1 MPDMFVGAALFDL
14 ARDFRF
20 AVRLLIKAPGFAA
33 LACLTLALAIGAN
46 TAIFSVVNAL
56 LLRPLPYPQA
66 DRLVF
71 LDGVFSR
78 PEGDSS
84 FQLSYP
90 ELADLA
96 EQSTTLTGVASYNNA
111 WGLALEGR
119 EGAAR
124 LPANFVGLGYFEVL
138 GAHPLAGRTF
148 VADDHII
155 GDDGRMVA
163 ILNESAWRQHFGG
176 DVSIVGRDVR
186 LQNRLFTI
194 VGVMPDSF
202 QDVALAQQERV
213 DVWVPIERGPALF
226 GGLDVRNRNSRLL
239 WGVARVAAGVTADQ
253 ASAELRA
260 ISARLTAEHPLT
272 NTAFILRAAPLSE
285 QFFEDA
291 RRPLWLLLGGSI
303 FVLLIGCANVANLL
317 LVRSTAR
324 TREIAVRLAI
334 GASRSRVVRQLLAES
349 VVLAMIGSLGGL
361 LLAAWLT
368 PALVAVSGL
377 TIPSSAGVTIDV
389 TVLAVTLGTA
399 LGCGVLFGLA
409 PIWRAS
415 RLSTRDA
422 VAVSG
427 SINIAR
433 RSSTALWLAGIE
445 VTAAFVLAAGA
456 LLMVKSLSA
465 LTSTDLLFRHDNLLT
480 VRLELPQD
488 RYGTPQ
494 SRARFGDAAHD
505 RLSQLPGVEHVVLWG
520 PSMFARSTWI
530 SFIAPEE
537 QLPDDN
543 ARLMVW
549 RHSTNPGALRNL
561 GIALRGGRD
570 LTSTDTLDTPL
581 VAVVSETTA
590 ARLWPGQDAVGRRFR
605 SGSGPTASMI
615 TVVGVAADARHRG
628 RFRFS
633 LGAEAHVPQL
643 DIYLPFSQRPNGLVT
658 LGIRTR
664 TNPADSSRAVAN
676 AIASIDPTLALYDIA
691 PLEQRMRTEESSV
704 QFAALLMNLY
714 AGLALLLAA
723 IGVYGVLASGV
734 STRLRELAIR
744 SALGADPRHLV
755 LGVLRDGVIVTT
767 AAVGIGALVTW
778 MLGRSWQALLFDVS
792 ATDPWLLSIAAV
804 LLVAVSA
811 AASLVPARRAARV
824 DPLTVLRGE

>member
-1 MPDMFVGAALFDL
+1 MTQRIATDL
-14 ARDFRF
+14 IRDLRF
-20 AVRLLIKAPGFAA
+20 ALRLLIRAPGFTV
-33 LACLTLALAIGAN
+33 LACLTLALGIGAN

-56 LLRPLPYPQA
+56 LLRPLPYSQP

-96 EQSTTLTGVASYNNA
+96 EQSTTLAGVASYNNG

-124 LPANFVGLGYFEVL
+124 LPANFVGRGYFELL
-138 GAHPLAGRTF
+138 GARPIAGRTF
-148 VADDHII
+148 VVDDHRI
-155 GDDGRMVA
+155 GDEGRMVA

-176 DVSIVGRDVR
+176 DAGIIGREVR
-186 LQNRLFTI
+186 LQGRVFTI
-194 VGVMPDSF
+194 VGILPDAF
-202 QDVALAQQERV
+202 QDVALAHQERV

-226 GGLDVRNRNSRLL
+226 GGLDVRNRASRLL
-239 WGVARVAAGVTADQ
+239 WGVGRLRDGVTPKDAT
-253 ASAELRA
+253 AELLT
-260 ISARLTAEHPLT
+260 ISARMAAEYPQT
-272 NTAFILRAAPLSE
+272 NTAFALRAAPLSE

-317 LVRSTAR
+317 LVRSTTR
-324 TREIAVRLAI
+324 TREIAVRLAV

-349 VVLAMIGSLGGL
+349 VVLALFGALGGL

-368 PALVAVSGL
+368 PVLVAVSGL
-377 TIPSSAGVTIDV
+377 TIPSFAGVSMDL
-389 TVLAVTLGTA
+389 TVLSMALVTA

-409 PIWRAS
+409 PVWRAS
-415 RLSTRDA
+415 RLSMREA
-422 VAVSG
+422 IAASG
-427 SINIAR
+427 STNVAR
-433 RSSTALWLAGIE
+433 RSRTSLWLAGVE

-456 LLMVKSLSA
+456 IVMVKSLSA

-488 RYGTPQ
+488 RYPTPE
-494 SRARFGDAAHD
+494 SRARFGGAAHE
-505 RLSQLPGVEHVVLWG
+505 RLSQLPGVEHVLLWG

-537 QLPDDN
+537 QLPEDN

-561 GIALRGGRD
+561 GITLRAGRD
-570 LTSTDTLDTPL
+570 LAASDALDTPL

-590 ARLWPGQDAVGRRFR
+590 RRLWPGQEAVGRRFR
-605 SGSGPTASMI
+605 SGSGATASI
-615 TVVGVAADARHRG
+615 VTVVGVAADARHRG

-643 DIYLPFSQRPNGLVT
+643 DIYLPFAQRPNGLVT
-658 LGIRTR
+658 LGVRTK
-664 TNPADSSRAVAN
+664 TNPADSTRAVAG

-691 PLEQRMRTEESSV
+691 PLEQRMRREESSV
-704 QFAALLMNLY
+704 EFASLLMNLY

-723 IGVYGVLASGV
+723 VGVYGVLASGV

-744 SALGADPRHLV
+744 SALGADPRRLV
-755 LGVLRDGVIVTT
+755 LGVARDSLIVTT
-767 AAVGIGALVTW
+767 GALAIGVPVTW
-778 MLGRSWQALLFDVS
+778 MLGRSWQALLFDAS
-792 ATDPWLLSIAAV
+792 ATDPWLLAGAGL
-804 LLVAVSA
+804 LLVLVSA
-811 AASLVPARRAARV
+811 AASTVPARRAARV
-824 DPLTVLRGE
+824 DPLTVLRSE